1 MGCAMLHTQYSGLR
15 SIIVCTIVCGMVL
28 CNSFLLLPTAPSFVV
43 TLTAF
48 CLLPSACLF
57 PDTRLIRV
65 TTALLPFSFS
75 FFFVLT
81 TSLFASPHHHT
92 TAAVDAERVLERY
105 VCLPS
110 ALRPRRRLPPNI
122 IVLSSKRPRFHQPS
136 LSSIFDG
143 HSRSIELTPRS
154 HQHNSPQDVRHQ
166 ASPAGPGS
174 VGIRCR

>member
-1 MGCAMLHTQYSGLR
+1 MAVPRWYGMGCAMLHTQYSGLR

-110 ALRPRRRLPPNI
+110 ALRPRRRLPPQHYCSFVQAPQI
-122 IVLSSKRPRFHQPS
+122 PPALTLIHLRRS
-136 LSSIFDG
+136 LAF
-143 HSRSIELTPRS
+143 
-154 HQHNSPQDVRHQ
+154 N
-166 ASPAGPGS
+166 
-174 VGIRCR
+174 